1 MNNQSKITD
10 DLQIILITYNRAAK
24 VERTFQ
30 QLLAG
35 NSPVKKCEIIVLDNN
50 STDSTAN
57 IVSVWQKEHSNIR
70 YFHNR
75 YNVGANGNIVKA
87 MEIADKK
94 YFWIMGDDD
103 NHDFSNW
110 QEVERAMA
118 DNEKI
123 ICISRYAIP
132 EKYKED
138 PAYHLFQLTF
148 VTAGIYSTDLLTDT
162 IMKNAYDNIYTLFP
176 HLTMSVQYINEC
188 NKIYVV
194 NKAITDNGCDPKHED
209 YSYIRGANRTEV
221 FPRIRTMCWIVG
233 YCNILTQLKDKKLKE
248 RCIEVAI
255 PHKHIYGSFNNFFKH
270 MKSFHDNDL
279 FIHFIDVYTNIAP
292 KHRKQLKL
300 DYEVHTGPCICDIGT
315 IYTNNLLS
323 LILARIK
330 SFIFNIHRTEEKRYI
345 TLLGIHFTMNRH
357 KK

>member
-1 MNNQSKITD
+1 MSNKKIID

-24 VERTFQ
+24 VEKTFK
-30 QLLAG
+30 QLLAD
-35 NSPVKKCEIIVLDNN
+35 NSPVKKCEIVVLDNN
-50 STDSTAN
+50 STDNTAN
-57 IVSVWQKEHSNIR
+57 IVSAWQKEHSNIK
-70 YFHNR
+70 YVHNK
-75 YNVGANGNIVKA
+75 YNVGLSGNIVKA

-94 YFWIMGDDD
+94 YFWVIGDDD

-110 QEVERAMA
+110 QEVEQAMVN
-118 DNEKI
+118 NEKI
-123 ICISRYAIP
+123 ICVSNYAIP
-132 EKYKED
+132 QEYKED
-138 PAYHLFQLTF
+138 PAYQLLQLTF
-148 VTAGIYSTDLLTDT
+148 ITGAIYSIDLLSDT
-162 IMKNAYDNIYTLFP
+162 IIKNAYDNIYTLFP
-176 HLTMSVQYINEC
+176 HLAMSIQYINEG

-194 NKAITDNGCDPKHED
+194 NKAISDNGLDLEHED

-248 RCIEVAI
+248 RCIDVAI

-279 FIHFIDVYTNIAP
+279 FMHFIDVYTNIAP

-300 DYEVHTGPCICDIGT
+300 DYKADIGPSVCDIGT
-315 IYTNNLLS
+315 TDNLLS
-323 LILARIK
+323 LISARIK
-330 SFIFNIHRTEEKRYI
+330 NFIFNIHRTEKKRYI
-345 TLLGIHFTMNRH
+345 TLLGVHFTMNRH